1 MIIVYTDNGSCCI
14 NDAAVEK
21 IVFLRE
27 EKEVRIWPL
36 HADMGPGMPFQ
47 TITDVQQVVYNVQ
60 AEPRAI
66 NDSCEEIV
74 HLRKMKVYTDRLR
87 AFIFKLQDKNPELW
101 EEIDREV
108 KQERP
113 KLFIDEQDKSKPSD

>member
-1 MIIVYTDNGSCCI
+1 MTIVFTENGSEII
-14 NDAAVEK
+14 NDGLVLAIKYDREK
-21 IVFLRE
+21 QKVYILPADTPQLPERE
-27 EKEVRIWPL
+27 
-36 HADMGPGMPFQ
+36 
-47 TITDVQQVVYNVQ
+47 ITNVQQVVYNVQ

-108 KQERP
+108 KQEKP